1 MNTYMSKNDQYFY
14 LFMATA
20 VLLILAI
27 PVGFANI
34 YLGYFHNESPC
45 TLCWFERIGMVVIGI
60 LGMFILRYGPQ
71 IKYIVCVFLF
81 AGYGIYMGVRHTA
94 SWWQRDIGIGLGDKL
109 VGAHTYTWAVVVYWC
124 VVVVMGLALL
134 FIHKKSS
141 MMRDL
146 SHEKVEAKPL
156 NTYSKIV
163 IIASFLVVCSN
174 AFQALIIN
182 GIPPFTGKSNP
193 DRLTFDMSIMTKT
206 WTTEVW
212 SRLFKFN
219 LLGKNT
225 PENVYIKDLIEP
237 SGLQIQRDSSEG
249 AFELHKSITPLSQDY
264 EISIPKL
271 SNFKS
276 LNAIAYHKENDEF
289 ALISNEMAVAYTK
302 DFKNSTGYVLFDKT
316 NGYDM
321 KYIVDATFIGDK
333 LIIGAFNKTFS
344 GIQKVDTNTTI
355 DPMLE
360 WQAFKETSGSIMP
373 AFYTNKNN
381 WLEPS
386 RKYIL
391 TIRAKQNYVHSYASD
406 GEFLY
411 LLSIPNK
418 FSPKLILS
426 YASTKDYML
435 SGETPLSV
443 APHLKLKDNRS
454 INDYYIVAS
463 SIVGDK
469 MLALS
474 MRYST
479 MLVIDYKNA
488 KIIDAYEI
496 QGLDNPK
503 SMAIKEDILYI
514 LDRTN
519 NKKDIIKTYKNPL

>member
-1 MNTYMSKNDQYFY
+1 MLALNKNDQYFY
-14 LFMATA
+14 LFMTTA

-27 PVGFANI
+27 PVSFANV

-45 TLCWFERIGMVVIGI
+45 TLCWFERIGMVIIGI

-71 IKYIVCVFLF
+71 MKYIVCVFLF
-81 AGYGIYMGVRHTA
+81 AGYGIYMGIRHTA

-134 FIHKKSS
+134 FINKRSS

-146 SHEKVEAKPL
+146 ASENIEVKPL
-156 NTYSKIV
+156 NSYSKFV

-193 DRLTFDMSIMTKT
+193 DRLSFDMSMMTKT

-237 SGLQIQRDSSEG
+237 SGLQIQRDSSQG
-249 AFELHKSITPLSQDY
+249 AFTLTKNIESLDKSY
-264 EISIPKL
+264 EISIPEL
-271 SNFKS
+271 SKYKS
-276 LNAIAYHKENDEF
+276 INAIAYHQNSDEF
-289 ALISNEMAVAYTK
+289 VLISNEMALSYTK
-302 DFKNSTGYVLFDKT
+302 DFKTSSGYVLFDKS

-333 LIIGAFNKTFS
+333 LVFGAFNKTFS
-344 GIQKVDTNTTI
+344 GAQKVDANTKI

-360 WQAFKETSGSIMP
+360 WQAFKETSGSIAP
-373 AFYTNKNN
+373 AFYTNKNG
-381 WLEPS
+381 WFEPS

-411 LLSIPNK
+411 LISIPNK

-435 SGETPLSV
+435 SGEKPLSV
-443 APHLKLKDNRS
+443 DKNLKLKEGRN

-463 SIVGDK
+463 NIIGDK

-496 QGLDNPK
+496 KGLDNPK
-503 SMAIKEDILYI
+503 SMATKGDTIYI
-514 LDRTN
+514 LDRSN
-519 NKKDIIKTYKNPL
+519 NKDIIKTYKNPL